1 MIFLFSEGETK
12 LAVAQ
17 SFSDLFQQLPE
28 ITDNDLTFCQTS
40 RRCWYV
46 LNFDGD

>member
-1 MIFLFSEGETK
+1 
-12 LAVAQ
+12 
-17 SFSDLFQQLPE
+17 LPE

-46 LNFDGD
+46 LNLDGDWPQQSPN